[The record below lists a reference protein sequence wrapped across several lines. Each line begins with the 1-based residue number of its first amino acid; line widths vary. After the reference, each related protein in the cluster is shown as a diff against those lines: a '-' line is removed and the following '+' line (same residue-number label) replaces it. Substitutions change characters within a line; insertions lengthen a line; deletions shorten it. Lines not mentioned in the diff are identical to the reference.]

1 MLNSRNV
8 KHLFIGAEGQARTVG
23 VSIDPSSAA
32 YLAAGELVVTSPGG
46 TVIDDTTAAT
56 ANEIVIYQGRGAGVD
71 VISPIIRKKNITDYR
86 VVNGVAAAEEVWN
99 IGYNGTSG
107 SIEAINNNEY
117 VLRLVFTEQ
126 QVMGH
131 GQQRTKVVNYVSDA
145 NATQEEIA
153 NNLALTLLNSFS
165 RDAQQDV
172 RIDLLCNDAG
182 TAIGAAA
189 DTVKGQAGTKTV
201 TVVDVGANATV
212 IAIAAGDYFRV
223 GTATTAEV
231 YKVVTSTVGTSGGV
245 LTLDRPLNA
254 NVNLLGTTSEFITA
268 ANAAT
273 AAFGIKLT
281 GLPRDFSAGV
291 YKYTKVRFQ
300 PLLAEFGTTTLAR
313 ATGAFEGT
321 GRWEQIAE
329 LEFFVQGNEGNYYRS
344 RSGAPVDP
352 KRSDVYVPTGNLFDM
367 FIISYYEE
375 THGGIGAPDRSPKE
389 LIIAVSADTP
399 GTAVSDATTGINA
412 VLNVFCL

>member
-8 KHLFIGAEGQARTVG
+8 KHLFIGAEGKARTVG

-46 TVIDDTTAAT
+46 TVIDDTDAAT

-71 VISPIIRKKNITDYR
+71 VISPVIRKKNITDYR
-86 VVNGVAAAEEVWN
+86 VVNGVAATEEVWN

-117 VLRLVFTEQ
+117 VLRLAFTEQ

-145 NATQEEIA
+145 NATQEEVA

-172 RIDLLCNDAG
+172 SVGVLSNQASVDTG
-182 TAIGAAA
+182 VIGV
-189 DTVKGQAGTKTV
+189 TVVGQAGTKTV
-201 TVVDVGANATV
+201 TFGAGNGPALV
-212 IAIAAGDYFRV
+212 AGDYFRV
-223 GTATTAEV
+223 GTALTAEV
-231 YKVVTSTVGTSGGV
+231 YKIVSSTRALNTAGSI
-245 LTLDRPLNA
+245 TLDRPLNA
-254 NVNLLGTTSEFITA
+254 SIDLLGTTTAMFTA

-281 GLPRDFSAGV
+281 GIERPFSAGV

-300 PLLAEFGTTTLAR
+300 PLLADFGTTTLAR

-375 THGGIGAPDRSPKE
+375 THNGIGAPDRSPKE

-412 VLNVFCL
+412 VLNAFCL